1 MEFQRPSN
9 DGTDRCCLTFLRMV
23 RGLFCLL
30 VLILTAFMML
40 VYCGFM
46 GAVIIR
52 LVSIYYS
59 RKVTSFFFGAWL
71 ALWPFLFEK
80 INKTKVIFSGETLPA
95 KERVLLIANHRTEV
109 DWMYLWD
116 LAWRKG
122 RVGYIKYILKSSLMK
137 LPLFGW
143 SFQILEFIPVVRKWE
158 VDESIMRQMLS
169 TFKDPKDP
177 LWLALFPEG
186 TDYTEQKCIRSQRY
200 AAENGLPILNNVL
213 IPKTKGFFSCLE
225 GLRGSI
231 NAVYDIAIA
240 YKHDCP
246 TFMDN
251 VYGVAPA
258 EVHIHVRRV
267 SIDSIPTSENE
278 VNTWLINTFHLKDQL
293 LSDFHAQGHFP
304 NEGTEQDLSTAK
316 CLVNFGAV
324 ALLTSICTY
333 FTFFSSIW
341 FKVYVFLV
349 CAYLTCATYF
359 NIRPVP
365 IVHLVKSLFK
375 SKSS

>member
-1 MEFQRPSN
+1 MEFQRPTN
-9 DGTDRCCLTFLRMV
+9 DGTGRSSLTLLRMV
-23 RGLFCLL
+23 RGLLCLL

-40 VYCGFM
+40 VYCGFV
-46 GAVIIR
+46 GAVMIR
-52 LVSIYYS
+52 FVSIYYS

-95 KERVLLIANHRTEV
+95 NERVLLIANHRTEV

-116 LAWRKG
+116 LALRKG
-122 RVGYIKYILKSSLMK
+122 RVGYIKYVLKSSLMK

-158 VDESIMRQMLS
+158 VDESIMHQMLS

-186 TDYTEQKCIRSQRY
+186 TDYSEQKCIRSQKY

-213 IPKTKGFFSCLE
+213 IPKTKGFFTCLE

-231 NAVYDIAIA
+231 DAVYDIAIA

-251 VYGVAPA
+251 VYGVAPD

-267 SIDSIPTSENE
+267 SVDSIPTSENE

-293 LSDFHAQGHFP
+293 LSDFHSQGHFP

-316 CLVNFGAV
+316 CLINFGAV
-324 ALLTSICTY
+324 AVLTSICTY
-333 FTFFSSIW
+333 CTFYSSIW
-341 FKVYVFLV
+341 FKLYASLV

-365 IVHLVKSLFK
+365 IVHIVKYLFK
-375 SKSS
+375 SKSL